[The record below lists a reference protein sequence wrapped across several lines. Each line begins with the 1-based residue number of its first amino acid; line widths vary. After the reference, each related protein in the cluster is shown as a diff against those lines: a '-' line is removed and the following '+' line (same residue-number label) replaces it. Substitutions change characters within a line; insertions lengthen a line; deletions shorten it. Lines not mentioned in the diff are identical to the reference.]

1 VRHLPRRPSAG
12 PAAAALLAAALLCGG
27 AGDAERGRAL
37 AESRGCG
44 TCHGAQGISAQPN
57 IPSLAGQPADFVTL
71 QMILFRER
79 LRDAPPMP
87 DLAQG
92 LQDAEV
98 EDLGAHFA
106 ALPPGPPP
114 ERGPRD
120 AARLE
125 QGAALSQRLRCGIC
139 HLPDYRGR
147 VQIPRLAGQR
157 EEYLVRSLT
166 AYRDGTRHGTDT
178 NMNAVMYGVTD
189 AEIAA
194 LAHYLAQ
201 Q

>member
-1 VRHLPRRPSAG
+1 MRRAL
-12 PAAAALLAAALLCGG
+12 AAAALLAAAPLCGAVATG
-27 AGDAERGRAL
+27 AAERGRAL
-37 AESRGCG
+37 AEARACG
-44 TCHGAQGISAQPN
+44 TCHGEQGGSVRPD
-57 IPSLAGQPADFVTL
+57 IPSLAGQPTDFITL
-71 QMILFRER
+71 QMILFREH

-92 LQDAEV
+92 LEDAEIEALAAHYAGLAPAPA
-98 EDLGAHFA
+98 ED
-106 ALPPGPPP
+106 
-114 ERGPRD
+114 RGPRE
-120 AARLE
+120 AGRFEAGARLSE
-125 QGAALSQRLRCGIC
+125 RLRCGIC

-157 EEYLVRSLT
+157 EDYLVHAL
-166 AYRDGTRHGTDT
+166 AGYRDGTRHGTDT

-189 AEIAA
+189 PEIAA